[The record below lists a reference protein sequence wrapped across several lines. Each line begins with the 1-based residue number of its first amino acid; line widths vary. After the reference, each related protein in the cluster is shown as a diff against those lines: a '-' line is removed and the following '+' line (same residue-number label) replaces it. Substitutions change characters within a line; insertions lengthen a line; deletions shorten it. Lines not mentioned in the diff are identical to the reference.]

1 MVRPAGEVVHCAASG
16 QPAQAVAERGDTAT
30 AFDRPDRH
38 THLPG
43 AGDGIRGQVDGEA
56 VLGEPPAQRGRR
68 LHLGHNP
75 RARILQPGQQR
86 ASAVGSIAVDRQLL
100 RGNAF
105 GDALDVT
112 SIAVRGRIALT
123 HILAAGGVAVV
134 VSVLF
139 ISSIKLRVASQ
150 DLRPFTVR

>member
-1 MVRPAGEVVHCAASG
+1 MTG
-16 QPAQAVAERGDTAT
+16 AV
-30 AFDRPDRH
+30 
-38 THLPG
+38 
-43 AGDGIRGQVDGEA
+43 GQVDGEA
-56 VLGEPPAQRGRR
+56 VLGEPPTRRGRR
-68 LHLGHNP
+68 LHLGHDP
-75 RARILQPGQQR
+75 RAGVLKSCQQL
-86 ASAVGSIAVDRQLL
+86 AGAVGGVAVNRQLL
-100 RGNAF
+100 GGNRF